1 METHSVHNCINGWTM
16 TIRLAKMIINLRKI
30 LTFGIS
36 SDKLPAMFGIRTLG
50 KLALGHI
57 RRMGVMGLFFFK
69 AVFYMITP
77 PLKFMRLLKQIRF
90 VGLHSVLVIILTGG
104 FSGMVLGFQGYYSLN
119 RFGSDAFLG
128 PMVGL
133 ALIKELG
140 PVITALMVT
149 GRAGSAIA
157 AEIGI
162 MRITEQIDALEL
174 MGLNPYRY
182 LVVPNLLAAMISLPF
197 LTAIFDVMGILG
209 GYLIG
214 GKLLGVGSGI
224 YFGEMANYVKIDD
237 VLEGVYK
244 SFSFG
249 IIIAWVCCYKGYY
262 AGVFSG
268 FGSEGVSKATTQAVV
283 LSSVL
288 ILVWDYF
295 MTSVL
300 F

>member
-1 METHSVHNCINGWTM
+1 
-16 TIRLAKMIINLRKI
+16 MIINLRKI
-30 LTFGIS
+30 LTFEIG
-36 SDKLPAMFGIRTLG
+36 SDKLAAMKAIRKFGAFTLEY
-50 KLALGHI
+50 I
-57 RRMGVMGLFFFK
+57 QRMGVMGLFFFK
-69 AVFYMITP
+69 ALLYMITP
-77 PLKFMRLLKQIRF
+77 PLKFVRVLKQIRF

-104 FSGMVLGFQGYYSLN
+104 FSGMVLGFQGYYTLN

-162 MRITEQIDALEL
+162 MRISEQIDALEL

-182 LVVPNLLAAMISLPF
+182 LVVPNLLAAMISLPL
-197 LTAIFDVMGILG
+197 LTAVFDVMGILG

-224 YFGEMANYVKIDD
+224 YFGEMANYVKMDD
-237 VLEGVYK
+237 VMEGIYK

-249 IIIAWVCCYKGYY
+249 VIIAWVCCFKGYY
-262 AGVFSG
+262 TGIFTG

-295 MTSVL
+295 MTSIL